1 MPSGG
6 AFIGARL
13 RRALLVGGGVAAV
26 SLALASGALASTMI
40 GNTPPWNGSPIIS
53 GFGYGQPCC
62 TATYGQTVTV
72 PATDTTL
79 HSFTFYVQ
87 LPTNLTFRGEVYAWD
102 PTTGNPANNTSGNA
116 TGPALYE
123 SGPMHTTSYNGG
135 IGPFEP
141 ITFKTGGIN
150 LTAGAQYV
158 LFFTISRDYAADAP
172 AAGIPGFAG
181 YTATDTYSGGD
192 FVFLNN
198 GGDTSQWTTTPWSNL
213 VAFGADDLA
222 FTASFS
228 PPPPGSKVLSWSPV
242 TSPGSFEFG
251 TVSPGGTAS
260 QVFTLKYSGGGDSDG
275 LQLKITLTGSAA
287 FTKTAGTCTHILRPH
302 RSCTVTVQ
310 YAPAGAGHVDTGT
323 LTATGT
329 GEERRVTAKLNLA
342 GAVAKATPG
351 LATVPG
357 PGGPPGTTVTDAASL
372 TGGQAPTGTIEF
384 RLYGPSPTA
393 SCTGTP
399 VDDETV
405 AVSGDGNYGTP
416 AGATLSQPGTYW
428 WTAAYNGDSSN
439 NPVSSGCALEPVT
452 IGP

>member
-1 MPSGG
+1 
-6 AFIGARL
+6 L
-13 RRALLVGGGVAAV
+13 RRSLLVGVGVAAI
-26 SLALASGALASTMI
+26 SLALAPGALASTTI
-40 GNTPPWNGSPIIS
+40 GNTPPWTPASGITS
-53 GFGYGQPCC
+53 GFGVSGAPNYFTPN
-62 TATYGQTVTV
+62 YGQTVTV
-72 PATDTTL
+72 PATDTVL
-79 HSFTFYVQ
+79 DSFTFYLD
-87 LPTNLTFRGEVYAWD
+87 LPTNLIFRGEVYAWNPNMLD
-102 PTTGNPANNTSGNA
+102 PNNPYAMGSA

-123 SGPMHTTSYNGG
+123 SGQMHTTSYGSTLQPFTFNTSG
-135 IGPFEP
+135 IP
-141 ITFKTGGIN
+141 

-158 LFFTISRDYAADAP
+158 LFITTSRDYAANV
-172 AAGIPGFAG
+172 AAGITSTGFAG
-181 YTATDTYSGGD
+181 YTPTDTYTGGD
-192 FVFLNN
+192 WVYLDD
-198 GGDTSQWTTTPWSNL
+198 GGNTNLWTTVGWTHPALFPTVFSQ
-213 VAFGADDLA
+213 DDLG
-222 FTASFS
+222 FTATFS
-228 PPPPGSKVLSWSPV
+228 PPRPTSKVLSWSPV
-242 TSPGSFEFG
+242 TSPGSFDFG

-260 QVFTLKYSGGGDSDG
+260 QVFTLKYSGGGDSEG

-287 FTKTAGTCTHILRPH
+287 FTKTADTCTHILRPH

-310 YAPAGAGHVDTGT
+310 YAPGGAGHLDTGT

-329 GEERRVTAKLNLA
+329 GEERRVTATLNLA

-393 SCTGTP
+393 NCTGTP

-405 AVSGDGNYGTP
+405 AVSGDGNYATP

-428 WTAAYNGDSSN
+428 WTATYNGDSSN